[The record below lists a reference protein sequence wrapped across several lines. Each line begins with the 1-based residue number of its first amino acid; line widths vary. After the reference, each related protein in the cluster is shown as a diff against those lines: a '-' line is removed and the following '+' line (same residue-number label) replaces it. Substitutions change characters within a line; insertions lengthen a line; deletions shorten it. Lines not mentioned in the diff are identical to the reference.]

1 MAGRETSRTWALA
14 LLCVTQLAISLDLA
28 SVNLSLPSIQDDLDV
43 SQANLKWVASAYA
56 VALGGFVLLG
66 GRAADLLGRRRMLMA
81 GLAVFGLG
89 SLGAGLAWGEAAL
102 IGARGLQGV
111 GAAIVTP
118 AALSLLAATFPEGR
132 ERTVALGAWSAA
144 GGLGGVAGL
153 LLGGMLAGSVGW
165 EWAFVVNLP
174 VVVGAIA
181 LAPLLLDES
190 RDGSGRRFDAL
201 GAVLVTAGL
210 SSAVVTVSRA
220 ATIGWTSTATLGSA
234 ALSLAVLG
242 AFVLVELRSDDPL
255 VRLSILRRPAVR
267 AANVGAMLVTAAV
280 APMLLLL
287 TLYLQQVLGLSPLR
301 AGLAYVTIAATTTLC
316 SALASRLVSRLG
328 PKPVLATGL
337 ALLAVGLGSF
347 SRAPMDGSYL
357 RDLLPGFVV
366 VAIGMAFSFVS
377 VNAAVLSG
385 VDARD
390 AGLGSG
396 LVGTSQSVGA
406 GLGLALLSSIATAH
420 ADAAERAGAPA
431 SVALNGG
438 LQAAFGVGALVA
450 LVGVAVVVLVF
461 RRESEDAR
469 SADASGV
476 ATAAAPA

>member
-1 MAGRETSRTWALA
+1 
-14 LLCVTQLAISLDLA
+14 
-28 SVNLSLPSIQDDLDV
+28 
-43 SQANLKWVASAYA
+43 

-66 GRAADLLGRRRMLMA
+66 GRAADLLGRRRMLMV

-89 SLGAGLAWGEAAL
+89 S
-102 IGARGLQGV
+102 
-111 GAAIVTP
+111 
-118 AALSLLAATFPEGR
+118 
-132 ERTVALGAWSAA
+132 
-144 GGLGGVAGL
+144 
-153 LLGGMLAGSVGW
+153 
-165 EWAFVVNLP
+165 
-174 VVVGAIA
+174 
-181 LAPLLLDES
+181 
-190 RDGSGRRFDAL
+190 L

-220 ATIGWTSTATLGSA
+220 ATVGWTSTATLGSA
-234 ALSLAVLG
+234 ALSLGVLG

-255 VRLSILRRPAVR
+255 VRLSILRRRAVR

-337 ALLAVGLGSF
+337 ALLAIGLGSF